1 MDAGGYVGPVI
12 QGNQSHHHHSLSHQ
26 GFLDHHFL
34 KPLIKSQVPVRKWL
48 KNRILIK
55 FKDNKTNKDMLI
67 ESISFC
73 DEK

>member
-1 MDAGGYVGPVI
+1 MRVMENLRKEA
-12 QGNQSHHHHSLSHQ
+12 HHSLSHQ

-34 KPLIKSQVPVRKWL
+34 NPLIKSQVPVRKWL

>member
-1 MDAGGYVGPVI
+1 MVKEQDF
-12 QGNQSHHHHSLSHQ
+12 N
-26 GFLDHHFL
+26 
-34 KPLIKSQVPVRKWL
+34 
-48 KNRILIK
+48 K